1 MSLTRFTLTHSH
13 MPERKSQSYA
23 NHTRYAPGYHFVTL
37 PLVTIYVAWSIIR
50 VVNNPIEDTWYA
62 LVGALALLGV
72 YTYTRVFPLKVQD
85 RVIRLEE
92 RLRLAR
98 LLPAEMQPHI
108 DTMRARHLI
117 ALRFASDEEVPSLVQ
132 QILAN
137 PGLTASDVKKQVRNW
152 RGDWFR
158 I

>member
-1 MSLTRFTLTHSH
+1 MS
-13 MPERKSQSYA
+13 PQKSQNYA
-23 NHTRYAPGYHFVTL
+23 NHRRYAPGYHFVTL
-37 PLVTIYVAWSIIR
+37 PLVIGYTAWSILR
-50 VVNNPIEDTWYA
+50 VMDNPVEDTWYA

-72 YTYTRVFPLKVQD
+72 YTFTRVFPLKVQD

-98 LLPAEMQPHI
+98 LLPADMQPKI
-108 DTMRARHLI
+108 DTIRASHLI
-117 ALRFASDEEVPSLVQ
+117 AMRFASDEEVPGLVQ
-132 QILAN
+132 QVLAN
-137 PGLTASDVKKQVRNW
+137 PGMSANDVKKQVRNW